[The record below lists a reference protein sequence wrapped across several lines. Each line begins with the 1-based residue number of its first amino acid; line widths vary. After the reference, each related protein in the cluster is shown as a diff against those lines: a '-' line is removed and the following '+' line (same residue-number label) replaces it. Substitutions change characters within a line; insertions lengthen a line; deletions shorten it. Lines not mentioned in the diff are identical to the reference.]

1 MVNTKAPLRLAL
13 TATLKSSMPS
23 FLRAS
28 HANVKVVRIA
38 ATVKNN
44 TKKLIDLFHSLPY
57 SFPVSNTT
65 KKTSIIVRDKQ
76 GKLVN
81 AYYPN
86 NIGRTFAELY
96 TLAKQEANKIGGYVT
111 L

>member
-1 MVNTKAPLRLAL
+1 
-13 TATLKSSMPS
+13 
-23 FLRAS
+23 
-28 HANVKVVRIA
+28 
-38 ATVKNN
+38 
-44 TKKLIDLFHSLPY
+44 
-57 SFPVSNTT
+57 VSNTT
-65 KKTSIIVRDKQ
+65 KKTAIIVRNKQ

>member
-1 MVNTKAPLRLAL
+1 
-13 TATLKSSMPS
+13 
-23 FLRAS
+23 
-28 HANVKVVRIA
+28 
-38 ATVKNN
+38 
-44 TKKLIDLFHSLPY
+44 
-57 SFPVSNTT
+57 VSNTT
-65 KKTSIIVRDKQ
+65 KKTAIIVRNKQ

-96 TLAKQEANKIGGYVT
+96 MLAKQEANKIGGYVT

>member
-1 MVNTKAPLRLAL
+1 MFFLRETAKKILPQAPPPCYPLR
-13 TATLKSSMPS
+13 
-23 FLRAS
+23 
-28 HANVKVVRIA
+28 
-38 ATVKNN
+38 
-44 TKKLIDLFHSLPY
+44 
-57 SFPVSNTT
+57 VSNPT
-65 KKTSIIVRDKQ
+65 KKTAIIVRDKQ

>member
-1 MVNTKAPLRLAL
+1 MTQKTLDTFCQEKNRESRKIFFRKSIKKSLSQASPPCYSLR
-13 TATLKSSMPS
+13 
-23 FLRAS
+23 
-28 HANVKVVRIA
+28 
-38 ATVKNN
+38 
-44 TKKLIDLFHSLPY
+44 
-57 SFPVSNTT
+57 VSNPT
-65 KKTSIIVRDKQ
+65 KKTAIIVRNKE

-96 TLAKQEANKIGGYVT
+96 DLAKQEANKIGGYVT